1 MKRLFLF
8 LPLLL
13 LTLFSCRQSSFDD
26 QCAEQAEEFTEKQ
39 CPKKISE
46 GVVLDSMTYSK
57 TLRCLSYHYTLSG
70 KIDDAKLVQGNIGMF
85 RNQLLSM
92 ITNSVELKRAKDEG
106 MSFRY
111 IYNSASSHKQ
121 LVSITLCKEDYDK

>member
-57 TLRCLSYHYTLSG
+57 TLRCLSYHYTLCG

-111 IYNSASSHKQ
+111 VYNSASLHKQ
-121 LVSITLCKEDYDK
+121 LVSITLRKEDYDK

>member
-13 LTLFSCRQSSFDD
+13 LALFSCRQSSFDD

-57 TLRCLSYHYTLSG
+57 TLRCLSYHYTLCG

-111 IYNSASSHKQ
+111 VYNSASSHKQ

>member
-46 GVVLDSMTYSK
+46 GVVLDSMTYAR

-70 KIDDAKLVQGNIGMF
+70 KIDDAKLVLGNIGMF

-111 IYNSASSHKQ
+111 VYNSASSHKQ

>member
-1 MKRLFLF
+1 
-8 LPLLL
+8 
-13 LTLFSCRQSSFDD
+13 
-26 QCAEQAEEFTEKQ
+26 
-39 CPKKISE
+39 
-46 GVVLDSMTYSK
+46 MTYSK

-111 IYNSASSHKQ
+111 VYNSASSHKQ

>member
-57 TLRCLSYHYTLSG
+57 TLRCLSYHYTLCG

-111 IYNSASSHKQ
+111 VYNSASSHKQ
-121 LVSITLCKEDYDK
+121 LVSITLRKEDYDK

>member
-70 KIDDAKLVQGNIGMF
+70 KVDDAKLVQGNIGMF
-85 RNQLLSM
+85 SRSIALHDYQFRR
-92 ITNSVELKRAKDEG
+92 VETGKRRGDEF
-106 MSFRY
+106 S
-111 IYNSASSHKQ
+111 
-121 LVSITLCKEDYDK
+121 LCL

>member
-70 KIDDAKLVQGNIGMF
+70 GIDDAKLVLGNIGMF

-111 IYNSASSHKQ
+111 VYNSASSHKQ